1 MVAFAP
7 SSYQTERAGTVATT
21 TLTVT
26 QKSFLLFFPV
36 TNPEQHNRPLFVPP
50 LPESY
55 VTVKEE
61 GNLVIF
67 SV

>member
-1 MVAFAP
+1 MCVA
-7 SSYQTERAGTVATT
+7 T

-26 QKSFLLFFPV
+26 QKSFQCFFHPP
-36 TNPEQHNRPLFVPP
+36 PENKPLFVP

-55 VTVKEE
+55 VTVKE

-67 SV
+67 SVPNLFNNKFLFSELEMKRKK